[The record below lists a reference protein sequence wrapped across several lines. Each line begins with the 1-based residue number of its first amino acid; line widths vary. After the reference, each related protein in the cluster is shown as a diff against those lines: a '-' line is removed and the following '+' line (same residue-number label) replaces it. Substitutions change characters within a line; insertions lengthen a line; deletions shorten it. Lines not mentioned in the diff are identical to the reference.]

1 MFPRIERMLA
11 LLVVVAVL
19 AIAGYVRAEAHP
31 ADTHIAHA
39 EGLYGDLRF
48 EDALKVLNRAL
59 ATRDNPRTHLV
70 RIYLLRGICLA
81 SIGKYAEAK
90 QSFARLLALDPTFR
104 LDKDIAPR
112 VRAPFQEL
120 LKKPP
125 RLEVQ
130 LLPPTAAVKGE
141 PIVFLSQVKADS
153 VGMVRHVK
161 VWFRQGIAGGYKSV
175 RAGLRGEGE
184 TRINIPVM
192 AWEGQAPGGN
202 VSWYAMVLGE
212 NDGNLRRFGDA
223 LHPLELK
230 VVDEPGLAGGP
241 VVSQATPW
249 YGRWWFWTI
258 VGGVVAAGAT
268 TAVLLSTS
276 GDSGVPHD
284 FNIDILV
291 NK

>member
-1 MFPRIERMLA
+1 MKRFA
-11 LLVVVAVL
+11 LLAVA
-19 AIAGYVRAEAHP
+19 AILGTAGYVRAEAHP

-48 EDALKVLNRAL
+48 EDALKVLDRAL
-59 ATRDNPRTHLV
+59 AVRDNSHTQLV
-70 RIYLLRGICLA
+70 RVYLLRGICLA
-81 SIGKYAEAK
+81 SIGRYREAK

-125 RLEVQ
+125 RLEVR
-130 LLPPTAAVKGE
+130 LLPPPAAVKGK
-141 PIVFLSQVKADS
+141 PIVFVSQVKADS
-153 VGMVRHVK
+153 VGMVRHIR
-161 VWFRQGIAGGYKSV
+161 VWFRQGVAGGYKSV
-175 RAGLRGEGE
+175 RADLRGEGE
-184 TRINIPVM
+184 TRIPIPVV
-192 AWEGQAPGGN
+192 AWEGKAPGGN

-212 NDGNLRRFGDA
+212 NDGNLKRFGDA

-230 VVDEPGLAGGP
+230 VVDEPTPAGGP
-241 VVSQATPW
+241 VVSRATPW
-249 YGRWWFWTI
+249 YSRWWFWTI

-276 GDSGVPHD
+276 GDSAGPHD
-284 FNIDILV
+284 FGIDILV
-291 NK
+291 NR